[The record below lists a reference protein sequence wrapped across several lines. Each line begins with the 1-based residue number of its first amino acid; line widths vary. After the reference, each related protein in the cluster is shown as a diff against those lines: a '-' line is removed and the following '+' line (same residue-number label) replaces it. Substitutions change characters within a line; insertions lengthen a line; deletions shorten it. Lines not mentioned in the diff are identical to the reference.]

1 MLDTVGC
8 EDMDLV
14 LGIMRLNQL
23 RQACTEN
30 HASAWIMSHEFA
42 CDELAEVRQL
52 LSDSRPQSRVDR
64 LMRCVAKVQTSKQL
78 APYGARKRET
88 RR

>member
-1 MLDTVGC
+1 MLDTVDC

-14 LGIMRLNQL
+14 LGIMRLNLL
-23 RQACTEN
+23 RQACAESD
-30 HASAWIMSHEFA
+30 ASAWIMSHELA
-42 CDELAEVRQL
+42 CNELAEVCQL

-64 LMRCVAKVQTSKQL
+64 LMPCVAKVQTSKQL